1 MTLSIHN
8 RFLLC
13 SIWNN
18 TEKNAQADVRQIHPI
33 PLKGGDFMKAVVHD
47 TCIGCGLCESLC
59 PDVFQMTD
67 NGRAQ
72 AIGEIPPEAEQS
84 ATEARDECP
93 VSAIDIN

>member
-1 MTLSIHN
+1 
-8 RFLLC
+8 
-13 SIWNN
+13 
-18 TEKNAQADVRQIHPI
+18 
-33 PLKGGDFMKAVVHD
+33 MKAVVHD

-72 AIGEIPPEAEQS
+72 AIGEVPPEA
-84 ATEARDECP
+84 EARDECP